1 MLQEKKKR
9 RIPRKSLELEPKIS
23 VINLN
28 INGPSYLGKGRLLS
42 LLRNKTNDMLW
53 KETTPKAEN
62 KI

>member
-1 MLQEKKKR
+1 MITRKKNR